1 MTMATLTGPSHPP
14 LAGGDPQQLVIL
26 LHGVGADGNDLIG
39 LAPHWGRMLP
49 HAEFL
54 SPNGPEPCDMA
65 PFGYQWFSLMDRDP
79 SAILKGVQRNA
90 PALDSFITEAMME
103 RGLSS
108 HQVALVG
115 FSQGTMMALYVAPRR
130 ASQLAAVVGY
140 SGALV
145 GPELLPRQLMTRP
158 PVMLVHGEADE
169 VVPAQA
175 LGAAA
180 KGLEAAG
187 IEVKPYL
194 QPGLGHGIDPQGLA
208 LGGKFLAERFAEAGA
223 SAAAGA

>member
-1 MTMATLTGPSHPP
+1 MTMATLSGPSHPP
-14 LAGGDPQQLVIL
+14 AAGGEPQQLVIL

-39 LAPHWGRMLP
+39 LAPHWARMLP

-79 SAILKGVQRNA
+79 AAILKGVQRSA
-90 PALDSFITEAMME
+90 PALDAFVTEATMQ
-103 RGLSS
+103 RGLAA

-115 FSQGTMMALYVAPRR
+115 FSQGTMMALHVAPRR
-130 ASQLAAVVGY
+130 AAQLAAVAGY

-145 GPELLPRQLMTRP
+145 GPELLPRQVTTKP
-158 PVMLVHGEADE
+158 PVLLVHGEADE

-175 LGAAA
+175 LPAAA
-180 KGLEAAG
+180 KALEAVG
-187 IEVKPYL
+187 IDVKPYMM
-194 QPGLGHGIDPQGLA
+194 PGLGHGIDPQGLA

-223 SAAAGA
+223 AQAAGA